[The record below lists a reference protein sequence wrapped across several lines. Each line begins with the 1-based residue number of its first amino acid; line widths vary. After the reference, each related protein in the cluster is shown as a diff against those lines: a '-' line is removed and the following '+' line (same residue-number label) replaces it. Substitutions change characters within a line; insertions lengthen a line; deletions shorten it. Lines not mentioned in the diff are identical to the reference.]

1 LHRPRYLSASPPSVA
16 SMIGAELPADPRA
29 TQRAAGEYIVAE
41 LTVTTACSLP
51 TLAAHFHTRQRGPFP
66 HPTAEQF
73 RASRGAVSAT
83 AASCHFRRIP
93 AGPRHRPARRP
104 RGGRNHAE
112 AEHCDDVVRS
122 PRSIRT
128 VSSRVRVARYAL
140 RRTPPAN
147 VSMPPANVSM
157 KGSPVTAS
165 SAMASELVAQDAR
178 DLVVIQG
185 VGCHPEPSS
194 MPYIGQV
201 MMIFG
206 GGLAAA
212 ASANSAEP

>member
-1 LHRPRYLSASPPSVA
+1 MPCQP
-16 SMIGAELPADPRA
+16 
-29 TQRAAGEYIVAE
+29 Q
-41 LTVTTACSLP
+41 
-51 TLAAHFHTRQRGPFP
+51 Q
-66 HPTAEQF
+66 
-73 RASRGAVSAT
+73 
-83 AASCHFRRIP
+83 
-93 AGPRHRPARRP
+93 RPATSEEFP
-104 RGGRNHAE
+104 PGRVIAPPGDRAE
-112 AEHCDDVVRS
+112 EGITLTAEHCDDVVRS